1 MLPVLYLGDPVF
13 SIPFLSFVDITTP
26 GNVTVVAEN
35 RSVLMA
41 VEVFRVMLGVP
52 FWSQWFPLSRF
63 SSIQEPFWK
72 HWFQW
77 SRSFLRDSWHL
88 VVVILI

>member
-13 SIPFLSFVDITTP
+13 SIPFLSFVHITTP
-26 GNVTVVAEN
+26 GIVTVVAEN

-41 VEVFRVMLGVP
+41 VEVFRVMLVVP

-77 SRSFLRDSWHL
+77 SRSFLRDTWHL
-88 VVVILI
+88 VVVIL